1 MRCVCTQQTVNSA
14 FAFTAPRLSYAH
26 DLHLTKIHED
36 SLVCS
41 FVECCA
47 IDNLAIRFC
56 RNKGAGMCAGKLL
69 LPEVVSSLAPT
80 GALLHQ
86 FVAKAVV
93 SVVVHPSLHAELARA
108 LT

>member
-1 MRCVCTQQTVNSA
+1 
-14 FAFTAPRLSYAH
+14 
-26 DLHLTKIHED
+26 
-36 SLVCS
+36 
-41 FVECCA
+41 
-47 IDNLAIRFC
+47 
-56 RNKGAGMCAGKLL
+56 MCAGKLL